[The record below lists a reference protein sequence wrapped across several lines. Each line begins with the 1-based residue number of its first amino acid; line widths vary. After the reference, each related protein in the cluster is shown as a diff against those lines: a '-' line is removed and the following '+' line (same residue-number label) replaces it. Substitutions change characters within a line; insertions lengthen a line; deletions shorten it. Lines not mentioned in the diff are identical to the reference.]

1 MEFTGIVIEVVDKS
15 GVSKKDGSPFKSFQV
30 VVKED
35 AEQYPQ
41 TGVFETFGDKIAIPS
56 VGDKVEVHF
65 NMKASEYNGKW
76 YPRDSAWKI
85 NTLESVSTAT
95 EQAVEE
101 SQSDALPF

>member
-1 MEFTGIVIEVVDKS
+1 MEFTGTVIEVVDKS
-15 GVSKKDGSPFKSFQV
+15 GVSKKDGSPFKSFQI

-41 TGVFETFGDKIAIPS
+41 TGVFEAFGDKITIPN

-65 NMKASEYNGKW
+65 NMKASEYNGRW

-85 NTLESVSTAT
+85 NTIEAVSVAT
-95 EQAVEE
+95 TVEE
-101 SQSDALPF
+101 QETGTGLPF

>member
-76 YPRDSAWKI
+76 YPRNSVWR
-85 NTLESVSTAT
+85 LEFLEAPSDFI

-101 SQSDALPF
+101 PQSDDLPF